1 MTRFRVAV
9 VALLSVMAFSL
20 VAQNRDW
27 ANLQR
32 FDNDNK
38 TLIKQGPDKRR
49 VVFLG
54 NSITEGWASQR
65 PEFFSSNDFV
75 GRGISGQTSS
85 QFLARFRNDVIN
97 LQPKLVVINAG
108 TNDIAEN
115 TGVYNEEL
123 TFGNIVSMVELAKAN
138 GIKVILTTVLPAAR
152 FGWNPSITD
161 SSEKIIKLNARVAEY
176 AKQNKIPFVD
186 YYTPMVHGADHALN
200 PAYSKDGV
208 HPTAEGYEV
217 MEAVIL
223 PAVRKIVK

>member
-1 MTRFRVAV
+1 MTRFRVAM

-38 TLIKQGPDKRR
+38 ALIKQGPDKRR